1 MGLDHVSLELPP
13 DRLADCVSFW
23 LLLGFEPV
31 QLPDEFAGRVAWVIR
46 GRTAIHLIVTD
57 DDPVIPPSGHAGV
70 VIDSYEETLDRLR
83 AAGFEPEPQTEYWGA
98 ARAFVRDPAGHR
110 VEVMA
115 AGPPY
120 PGSDS

>member
-23 LLLGFEPV
+23 SLLGFEPV

-57 DDPVIPPSGHAGV
+57 DDPVIRPPRRGDVGSVA
-70 VIDSYEETLDRLR
+70 

-98 ARAFVRDPAGHR
+98 ARAFVREPAGHR